1 MEQVFLY
8 FPYNMIYK
16 VFRFIF
22 SGPQNCNLSYFFNI
36 FTICVKFPQDVFTL
50 KKLNNT
56 NLCVNTTNSNYI
68 EKIYKKQVV
77 LKKHSLQS
85 DKVVFCVPIEYRE
98 LSKLWP

>member
-16 VFRFIF
+16 VFRFIY
-22 SGPQNCNLSYFFNI
+22 SAPQNCNLSYFFNI
-36 FTICVKFPQDVFTL
+36 FTICVKFPRDVFTL
-50 KKLNNT
+50 KKYINT

-85 DKVVFCVPIEYRE
+85 DKGALTIVAE
-98 LSKLWP
+98 

>member
-1 MEQVFLY
+1 MCPVSTECSH
-8 FPYNMIYK
+8 I
-16 VFRFIF
+16 
-22 SGPQNCNLSYFFNI
+22 
-36 FTICVKFPQDVFTL
+36 

-85 DKVVFCVPIEYRE
+85 DKVAFCVPIELTNSINMLFFFKIDLE
-98 LSKLWP
+98 PKNIKSIL